1 MADNS
6 FQFMLAK
13 TYLEGEDED
22 KALEGLET
30 MKSLAEGGSADAAYE
45 VGLVYSEGCLVL
57 TDQEEAKKWYR
68 MAVELGH
75 EGARAKLAALE
86 GGGEPPAP
94 AQGDGPAFKCGNCG
108 QIVRMKMTSRID
120 VTGNPEL
127 KAKVLNAQF
136 FNQTCPKCGTSGII
150 PYPCI
155 YIDND
160 KSLFVDICTD
170 RETAIND
177 EDSKAPVDMGGWDE
191 QWRMDGEHDVR
202 VAVGGLG
209 ELQDIIRTVDAG
221 LDPYVVAACKKAL
234 HSSEDLKIGSKIT
247 FGSGHWKMPY
257 ISFKPGS
264 AEDVMKE
271 VEELRDLEIRLNEA
285 AETK

>member
-1 MADNS
+1 MADNT

-13 TYLEGEDED
+13 TYLEGDDEE

-75 EGARAKLAALE
+75 EGARAKLEALE
-86 GGGEPPAP
+86 GGENPTTASTPPTP
-94 AQGDGPAFKCGNCG
+94 PEQPDPPDQSDGPSFKCGNCG
-108 QIVRMKMTSRID
+108 NIVKMKVVRRID
-120 VTGNPEL
+120 VTGKPEL
-127 KAKVLNAQF
+127 KAQILNAQF
-136 FNQTCPKCGTSGII
+136 FKQTCPKCGTSGIL

-160 KSLFVDICTD
+160 KSLFVDVCSD
-170 RETAIND
+170 RDTAIND

-202 VAVGGLG
+202 VAVGWVSY
-209 ELQDIIRTVDAG
+209 RTSS
-221 LDPYVVAACKKAL
+221 AL
-234 HSSEDLKIGSKIT
+234 SMRALTRMWWPPARRRSMRPKT
-247 FGSGHWKMPY
+247 
-257 ISFKPGS
+257 
-264 AEDVMKE
+264 
-271 VEELRDLEIRLNEA
+271 
-285 AETK
+285 